1 MVSYQF
7 KRNGQTISRELEQEQ
22 EEVVLSNPDIYLTED
37 IEESYQ
43 DVEPK
48 LIESLKKYDQ
58 SILKKTKNS
67 YKEKTNQL
75 TSYYRDNVNLQKSY
89 YNDEDS
95 HWMKKQREI
104 RNELF
109 LRKILIVCVLLV
121 ILFLFFYFT
130 H

>member
-7 KRNGQTISRELEQEQ
+7 RRNGQTISRELEQEQ

-67 YKEKTNQL
+67 YKEKTKQL

>member
-58 SILKKTKNS
+58 SIFKKTKNS

-75 TSYYRDNVNLQKSY
+75 KSYYRDNVNLQKSY

>member
-67 YKEKTNQL
+67 YKEKTKQL